1 MICQRVESAVL
12 KWLLEAA
19 SPSESALS
27 SFALATDA
35 ESVTVVPT
43 GLLVSYGDADSF
55 TLNFYAGESE
65 ERQELPK
72 VVVVSTQG
80 TPEEDCPS
88 IHRVPV
94 EVTLCVEADSRTG
107 FDSTAWLEQASRWL
121 HGQISMTRGAMDGL
135 ERVDPYLVVSH
146 VGPAETGR
154 APDGRKRIHRWQF
167 DVVASLNH

>member
-80 TPEEDCPS
+80 TPVDNCPS
-88 IHRVPV
+88 LQKVSV

-107 FDSTAWLEQASRWL
+107 FDSTVWLEQASRWIY
-121 HGQISMTRGAMDGL
+121 GQISMTLGAMDGL
-135 ERVDPYLVVSH
+135 ERADPYLSVSH
-146 VGPAETGR
+146 VSPAETGR
-154 APDGRKRIHRWQF
+154 APDGRKRVHRWQF
-167 DVVASLNH
+167 DVIASM